1 MPIII
6 AVLLLA
12 LILFGLGFAV
22 KALWFIALIVL
33 ALWLLGFLFRGGGRV
48 GGPRPRWY
56 RW

>member
-1 MPIII
+1 MWIVI

-12 LILFGLGFAV
+12 LVLGGLGFAV
-22 KALWFIALIVL
+22 EALWYVALAVL
-33 ALWLLGFLFRGGGRV
+33 VIWLLGFVLRAAGPV